1 MSNDVLLKKIDL
13 GTTVYSDSING
24 FVDFIFDTAVYI
36 PQGVFY
42 IGWQQNTRFLLNVGY
57 DNNYKYAHQGGRNPN
72 LFYNLNGYWEKVSA
86 SITGTIMMRPIVGKA
101 IQNPLSIKEKIHQGK
116 IKIYPN
122 PSGTNAFLN
131 IESDQALKQIEFID
145 VQGKTIYSVQLV
157 EGESNLPLSDLKA
170 GFYTLRIIDYQ
181 GNITYKKYIK
191 ND

>member
-1 MSNDVLLKKIDL
+1 
-13 GTTVYSDSING
+13 
-24 FVDFIFDTAVYI
+24 
-36 PQGVFY
+36 
-42 IGWQQNTRFLLNVGY
+42 
-57 DNNYKYAHQGGRNPN
+57 
-72 LFYNLNGYWEKVSA
+72 
-86 SITGTIMMRPIVGKA
+86 MRPIVGKA

-145 VQGKTIYSVQLV
+145 VQGKIIYSVQLV